1 MTSSSYAIIPAR
13 DNWFQTNQPDHEL
26 DDRALLLC
34 VLPMRKIWFQTNQ
47 PDHELDDRALLLCV
61 LPMRKIWFQ
70 TNQPD
75 HELDDRALLLCVL
88 PMRKIWLFSFK
99 IWLIFVPVL
108 WFSKTVIT
116 DGTQIW
122 VFVRVLWDVIS
133 KIYWQFESSYNYC
146 PIEIMWRKIVRSV
159 CLTPVS
165 MQCEVCIHHDVSL
178 YQRTCIMSL
187 IITRGIGQLQHRPL
201 IPPPKKIGFCTI
213 TPWKIIGNLY
223 NLWNFG
229 LK

>member
-13 DNWFQTNQPDHEL
+13 DNWFQTNQPDHES
-26 DDRALLLC
+26 
-34 VLPMRKIWFQTNQ
+34 
-47 PDHELDDRALLLCV
+47 
-61 LPMRKIWFQ
+61 
-70 TNQPD
+70 
-75 HELDDRALLLCVL
+75 DDRALLLCVL

-99 IWLIFVPVL
+99 IWLTFVRVL

-133 KIYWQFESSYNYC
+133 KIYWQFWHCFVKNTLESRYSFC
-146 PIEIMWRKIVRSV
+146 PIEIMWRKMVRSV

-165 MQCEVCIHHDVSL
+165 MQSEVCIHHDVSL

-201 IPPPKKIGFCTI
+201 IPPPKENRILYHYTMKDY
-213 TPWKIIGNLY
+213 WKFI
-223 NLWNFG
+223 
-229 LK
+229 